1 MMDEISRSNMNK
13 ENMYIIID
21 STGFKIT
28 DRGEWINEKYSKKRK
43 GWIKVHLAIDANSFN
58 VVSLSITDEKV
69 HDSQEFKKLI
79 DPVLEKT
86 KAVYGDKGYDSK
98 DIYNY
103 LSENGIEAIIP
114 PKKNATTRSRGS
126 PARARLVREIK
137 RIGEEEWKKAV
148 NYGKRWLIEI
158 FFSGLKRV
166 VGEIVRAKKD
176 EYKIQEVIF
185 KIYSYFVMRNYT
197 EV

>member
-1 MMDEISRSNMNK
+1 MQI
-13 ENMYIIID
+13 
-21 STGFKIT
+21 
-28 DRGEWINEKYSKKRK
+28 
-43 GWIKVHLAIDANSFN
+43 SFN
-58 VVSLSITDEKV
+58 VVLVSITNEKV
-69 HDSQEFKKLI
+69 HDSQEFMRLI
-79 DPVLEKT
+79 DPVVKNT
-86 KAVYGDKGYDSK
+86 KAVYGDRGYDSK
-98 DIYNY
+98 KIYNY
-103 LSENGIEAIIP
+103 LSENCIGAIIP

-137 RIGEEEWKKAV
+137 RIEEEWKKAV

-176 EYKIQEVIF
+176 DYKIQEVIF
-185 KIYSYFVMRNYT
+185 KIYSYFIMKNYT

>member
-1 MMDEISRSNMNK
+1 R
-13 ENMYIIID
+13 
-21 STGFKIT
+21 
-28 DRGEWINEKYSKKRK
+28 
-43 GWIKVHLAIDANSFN
+43 
-58 VVSLSITDEKV
+58 
-69 HDSQEFKKLI
+69 
-79 DPVLEKT
+79 
-86 KAVYGDKGYDSK
+86 
-98 DIYNY
+98 
-103 LSENGIEAIIP
+103 
-114 PKKNATTRSRGS
+114 KNATTRSRGS

-137 RIGEEEWKKAV
+137 RIGEEEWRKAV